1 MNWQFVIENRPGGNG
16 FIATTA
22 VKGAAPDG
30 YTLLMAHTGEFAVN
44 PALFDNVPYELERD
58 FMPITMVS
66 DSPMLYLATVSAP
79 FNTFQELVA
88 QAKAKP
94 GAISFGSAGNG
105 SINHLAGEWLA
116 QAAGIQ
122 LLHVP
127 YKGGAPAAAAVAAG
141 DVQFGV
147 MAVPGAAPH
156 IKSGRG
162 KVIGITTAKKSPLDP
177 SWATPRD
184 AGIPDLD
191 ASIWVGL
198 FAPKGTPQAIVDT
211 HQQGS
216 ARDARSARSA
226 EELHREGRRR
236 GDRHDAG
243 RVPGAHQGR
252 RRALQG
258 RSCKAARRQ
267 GRTKHAAADPR
278 RPETREV
285 ASLRGANCAG
295 ATFEDGGATAGF
307 AARARS
313 KRNLQ
318 VPMDSERRAQVRGDG
333 DGGAEAQRGVL
344 LRRAA
349 APHQARSSTA
359 TMLGMTYGEHVDNA
373 LIAIRN

>member
-1 MNWQFVIENRPGGNG
+1 MRFLIVAVFFMASVANAQTYPSKPIHVLVPFAPGGAVDTTARVLAQAMQQRVNWNFVIENRPGGNG

-22 VKGAAPDG
+22 VQKATPDG

-58 FMPITMVS
+58 FLPITMVS
-66 DSPMLYLATVSAP
+66 DSPMLYLATASAP
-79 FNTFQELVA
+79 FNNFRELVA

-141 DVQFGV
+141 DVHFGV

-198 FAPKGTPQAIVDT
+198 FAPKGTPQAIVELINKEVRAT
-211 HQQGS
+211 LALPEVQ
-216 ARDARSARSA
+216 RSFI
-226 EELHREGRRR
+226 EK
-236 GDRHDAG
+236 AG
-243 RVPGAHQGR
+243 G
-252 RRALQG
+252 
-258 RSCKAARRQ
+258 
-267 GRTKHAAADPR
+267 
-278 RPETREV
+278 
-285 ASLRGANCAG
+285 
-295 ATFEDGGATAGF
+295 
-307 AARARS
+307 
-313 KRNLQ
+313 
-318 VPMDSERRAQVRGDG
+318 
-333 DGGAEAQRGVL
+333 EAI
-344 LRRAA
+344 
-349 APHQARSSTA
+349 
-359 TMLGMTYGEHVDNA
+359 GMTPAEFLVRIKADAERYKRVVQKSGVKPG
-373 LIAIRN
+373 

>member
-1 MNWQFVIENRPGGNG
+1 MRFLIVAVIFIASAANAQTYPSKPIHVLVPFAPGGAVDTTARVLALAMQQRVNWQFVIENRPGGNG

-22 VKGAAPDG
+22 VQKAAPDG

-58 FMPITMVS
+58 FLPITMVS
-66 DSPMLYLATVSAP
+66 DSPMLYLANVNAP
-79 FNTFQELVA
+79 FNSFQELVA

-94 GAISFGSAGNG
+94 GSISFSSAGNG

-156 IKSGRG
+156 LKSGRG

-198 FAPKGTPQAIVDT
+198 FAPKGTPQAVVDQINKEVRAT
-211 HQQGS
+211 LALPEVQ
-216 ARDARSARSA
+216 RSFI
-226 EELHREGRRR
+226 EK
-236 GDRHDAG
+236 AG
-243 RVPGAHQGR
+243 G
-252 RRALQG
+252 
-258 RSCKAARRQ
+258 
-267 GRTKHAAADPR
+267 
-278 RPETREV
+278 
-285 ASLRGANCAG
+285 
-295 ATFEDGGATAGF
+295 
-307 AARARS
+307 
-313 KRNLQ
+313 
-318 VPMDSERRAQVRGDG
+318 
-333 DGGAEAQRGVL
+333 EAI
-344 LRRAA
+344 
-349 APHQARSSTA
+349 
-359 TMLGMTYGEHVDNA
+359 GMTPAEFLARIKADAERYKRVVQKAGVKPG
-373 LIAIRN
+373 

>member
-1 MNWQFVIENRPGGNG
+1 MKQMLALALAVALGIAQAQEYPTKPIHVLVPFAPGGAVDTTARVLALAMQQRVNWQFVIENRPGGNG

-22 VKGAAPDG
+22 VQKAAPDG

-58 FMPITMVS
+58 FLPITMVS
-66 DSPMLYLATVSAP
+66 DSPMLYLANVNAP
-79 FNTFQELVA
+79 FNSFQELVA

-94 GAISFGSAGNG
+94 GSISFSSAGNG

-141 DVQFGV
+141 DVHFGV

-156 IKSGRG
+156 LKSGRG

-198 FAPKGTPQAIVDT
+198 FAPKGTPPAIVERVNKEVRQTLALPDV
-211 HQQGS
+211 QKRFIES
-216 ARDARSARSA
+216 A
-226 EELHREGRRR
+226 
-236 GDRHDAG
+236 
-243 RVPGAHQGR
+243 
-252 RRALQG
+252 
-258 RSCKAARRQ
+258 
-267 GRTKHAAADPR
+267 
-278 RPETREV
+278 
-285 ASLRGANCAG
+285 
-295 ATFEDGGATAGF
+295 GG
-307 AARARS
+307 
-313 KRNLQ
+313 
-318 VPMDSERRAQVRGDG
+318 
-333 DGGAEAQRGVL
+333 EAV
-344 LRRAA
+344 
-349 APHQARSSTA
+349 
-359 TMLGMTYGEHVDNA
+359 GMTPAEFLARIKSDAERYKRVVQKAGVKPG
-373 LIAIRN
+373 

>member
-1 MNWQFVIENRPGGNG
+1 MRIAVALLAFACSFANAQTYPSKPIHVLVPFAPGGAVDTTARVLAQAMQQRVNWNFVIENRPGGNG

-58 FMPITMVS
+58 FLPITMVS
-66 DSPMLYLATVSAP
+66 DSPMLYLANAKAP
-79 FNTFQELVA
+79 FNSFQELVA

-94 GAISFGSAGNG
+94 GSISFGSAGNG

-141 DVQFGV
+141 DVHFGV

-198 FAPKGTPQAIVDT
+198 FAPKGTPQAIVD
-211 HQQGS
+211 QIN
-216 ARDARSARSA
+216 
-226 EELHREGRRR
+226 
-236 GDRHDAG
+236 
-243 RVPGAHQGR
+243 
-252 RRALQG
+252 
-258 RSCKAARRQ
+258 
-267 GRTKHAAADPR
+267 
-278 RPETREV
+278 REV
-285 ASLRGANCAG
+285 RATLALPEVQRSFIEKAG
-295 ATFEDGGATAGF
+295 G
-307 AARARS
+307 
-313 KRNLQ
+313 
-318 VPMDSERRAQVRGDG
+318 
-333 DGGAEAQRGVL
+333 EAV
-344 LRRAA
+344 
-349 APHQARSSTA
+349 
-359 TMLGMTYGEHVDNA
+359 GMTPPEFLARIKADAERYKRVVQKAGVKPG
-373 LIAIRN
+373 

>member
-1 MNWQFVIENRPGGNG
+1 MKFLFAVMALAASVAQAQDYPNKPIRMLVPFAPGGAVDTTARVLAQAMQQRLPSWQFVIENRPGGNG

-22 VKGAAPDG
+22 VAKSAPDG

-58 FMPITMVS
+58 FEAITMVS
-66 DSPMLYLATVSAP
+66 DAPMLYLATAKAP

-141 DVQFGV
+141 DVHFGV
-147 MAVPGAAPH
+147 MAAPGALPH

-198 FAPKGTPQAIVDT
+198 FAPKGTPQAVVDRINKEVRSTLSNEDVKRRFVDT
-211 HQQGS
+211 
-216 ARDARSARSA
+216 
-226 EELHREGRRR
+226 
-236 GDRHDAG
+236 
-243 RVPGAHQGR
+243 
-252 RRALQG
+252 
-258 RSCKAARRQ
+258 
-267 GRTKHAAADPR
+267 
-278 RPETREV
+278 
-285 ASLRGANCAG
+285 
-295 ATFEDGGATAGF
+295 
-307 AARARS
+307 
-313 KRNLQ
+313 
-318 VPMDSERRAQVRGDG
+318 
-333 DGGAEAQRGVL
+333 GAEAV
-344 LRRAA
+344 
-349 APHQARSSTA
+349 
-359 TMLGMTYGEHVDNA
+359 GMTPAEFLARIKADAERYKRVVQKAGVKPG
-373 LIAIRN
+373 

>member
-1 MNWQFVIENRPGGNG
+1 MKAWLFALGFAASVAHAQDYPNKPIRMLVPFAPGGAVDTTARVLAQAMEQRLKWNFIVENRPGGNG

-22 VKGAAPDG
+22 AKTAAPDG

-58 FMPITMVS
+58 FVPITMVS
-66 DSPMLYLATVSAP
+66 DAPMLYLATAKAP

-94 GAISFGSAGNG
+94 GSISFGSAGNG

-141 DVQFGV
+141 DVHFGV
-147 MAVPGAAPH
+147 MAAPGALPH

-198 FAPKGTPQAIVDT
+198 FAPKGTPQPIVERLNKEVRATLSDADVKRRFVDT
-211 HQQGS
+211 
-216 ARDARSARSA
+216 
-226 EELHREGRRR
+226 
-236 GDRHDAG
+236 
-243 RVPGAHQGR
+243 
-252 RRALQG
+252 
-258 RSCKAARRQ
+258 
-267 GRTKHAAADPR
+267 
-278 RPETREV
+278 
-285 ASLRGANCAG
+285 
-295 ATFEDGGATAGF
+295 
-307 AARARS
+307 
-313 KRNLQ
+313 
-318 VPMDSERRAQVRGDG
+318 
-333 DGGAEAQRGVL
+333 GAEAVGMSPAEFLARIKADAERY
-344 LRRAA
+344 RRVVQKANIK
-349 APHQARSSTA
+349 P
-359 TMLGMTYGEHVDNA
+359 G
-373 LIAIRN
+373 

>member
-1 MNWQFVIENRPGGNG
+1 MRILLAVLVFSFSTVNAQDYPNKPIRMLVPFAPGGAVDTTARVLAQAMQQRVNWQFVIENRPGGNG

-22 VKGAAPDG
+22 VAKSAPDG

-66 DSPMLYLATVSAP
+66 DAPMLYLATAKAP

-94 GAISFGSAGNG
+94 GEITFGSAGNG

-127 YKGGAPAAAAVAAG
+127 YKGGAPAAAAVASG

-147 MAVPGAAPH
+147 MAAPGALPH

-198 FAPKGTPQAIVDT
+198 FAPKGTPQAVIDKVNQEVRAALSDADVKRRFVDT
-211 HQQGS
+211 
-216 ARDARSARSA
+216 
-226 EELHREGRRR
+226 
-236 GDRHDAG
+236 
-243 RVPGAHQGR
+243 
-252 RRALQG
+252 
-258 RSCKAARRQ
+258 
-267 GRTKHAAADPR
+267 
-278 RPETREV
+278 
-285 ASLRGANCAG
+285 
-295 ATFEDGGATAGF
+295 
-307 AARARS
+307 
-313 KRNLQ
+313 
-318 VPMDSERRAQVRGDG
+318 
-333 DGGAEAQRGVL
+333 GAEAV
-344 LRRAA
+344 
-349 APHQARSSTA
+349 
-359 TMLGMTYGEHVDNA
+359 GMTPAEFLARIKADAERYKRVVQKAGVKPG
-373 LIAIRN
+373 

>member
-1 MNWQFVIENRPGGNG
+1 MNKVVAGILCLFSLGCFAQDYPNKPIRMLVPFAPGGAVDTTARVLAQAMEQRLKWNFVIENRPGGNG

-22 VKGAAPDG
+22 VAKSPADG

-58 FMPITMVS
+58 FVAITMVS
-66 DSPMLYLATVSAP
+66 DAPMLYLATAKAP

-94 GAISFGSAGNG
+94 GAISFSSAGNG

-127 YKGGAPAAAAVAAG
+127 YKGGNPAAAAVAAG

-147 MAVPGAAPH
+147 MAAPGAMPH

-198 FAPKGTPQAIVDT
+198 FAPKGTPQAIVDRINKEVRQT
-211 HQQGS
+211 LGS
-216 ARDARSARSA
+216 
-226 EELHREGRRR
+226 
-236 GDRHDAG
+236 
-243 RVPGAHQGR
+243 
-252 RRALQG
+252 
-258 RSCKAARRQ
+258 
-267 GRTKHAAADPR
+267 
-278 RPETREV
+278 PEVQKKFIESV
-285 ASLRGANCAG
+285 
-295 ATFEDGGATAGF
+295 GG
-307 AARARS
+307 
-313 KRNLQ
+313 
-318 VPMDSERRAQVRGDG
+318 
-333 DGGAEAQRGVL
+333 EAV
-344 LRRAA
+344 
-349 APHQARSSTA
+349 
-359 TMLGMTYGEHVDNA
+359 GMTQAEFLARIKADAERYKRVVQKAGVKPG
-373 LIAIRN
+373 

>member
-1 MNWQFVIENRPGGNG
+1 MRHFLAGSLMLAAMAAYGQDYTNKTIRVLVPLAPGGAVDTTARVLAQAMQQRVNWQFVVENRPGGNG

-22 VKGAAPDG
+22 VQKAAPDG

-44 PALFDNVPYELERD
+44 PALFNDVPYELERD
-58 FMPITMVS
+58 FVSITMVS
-66 DSPMLYLATVSAP
+66 DAPMLYLANINAP

-94 GAISFGSAGNG
+94 GAISFASAGNG
-105 SINHLAGEWLA
+105 AINPPAGEGRS

-141 DVQFGV
+141 DVHFGV

-198 FAPKGTPQAIVDT
+198 FAPKGTPQAIVDQINKEVRAT
-211 HQQGS
+211 LALPEVQKKFIES
-216 ARDARSARSA
+216 AGGEAIGMTPAEFLARIKS
-226 EELHREGRRR
+226 
-236 GDRHDAG
+236 D
-243 RVPGAHQGR
+243 
-252 RRALQG
+252 
-258 RSCKAARRQ
+258 AARYKRVVD
-267 GRTKHAAADPR
+267 K
-278 RPETREV
+278 
-285 ASLRGANCAG
+285 AG
-295 ATFEDGGATAGF
+295 IKPG
-307 AARARS
+307 
-313 KRNLQ
+313 
-318 VPMDSERRAQVRGDG
+318 
-333 DGGAEAQRGVL
+333 
-344 LRRAA
+344 
-349 APHQARSSTA
+349 
-359 TMLGMTYGEHVDNA
+359 
-373 LIAIRN
+373 

>member
-1 MNWQFVIENRPGGNG
+1 MKWMLGLALAAAMGPAQAQDYPTKPIHVLVPFAPGGAVDTTARVLALAMQQRVNWQFVIENRPGGNG

-22 VKGAAPDG
+22 VQKAAPDG

-58 FMPITMVS
+58 FLPITMVS
-66 DSPMLYLATVSAP
+66 DSPMLYLANVNAP
-79 FNTFQELVA
+79 FNSFQELVA

-94 GAISFGSAGNG
+94 GSISFSSAGNG

-156 IKSGRG
+156 LKSGRG

-198 FAPKGTPQAIVDT
+198 FAPKGTPQAVVD
-211 HQQGS
+211 
-216 ARDARSARSA
+216 
-226 EELHREGRRR
+226 
-236 GDRHDAG
+236 
-243 RVPGAHQGR
+243 RVN
-252 RRALQG
+252 
-258 RSCKAARRQ
+258 KEVRQ
-267 GRTKHAAADPR
+267 T
-278 RPETREV
+278 
-285 ASLRGANCAG
+285 
-295 ATFEDGGATAGF
+295 
-307 AARARS
+307 
-313 KRNLQ
+313 
-318 VPMDSERRAQVRGDG
+318 
-333 DGGAEAQRGVL
+333 
-344 LRRAA
+344 
-349 APHQARSSTA
+349 
-359 TMLGMTYGEHVDNA
+359 LGMPDVQKRFIESAGGEAVGMTPAEFLARIKSDA
-373 LIAIRN
+373 ERYRRVVQKAGVKPG

>member
-1 MNWQFVIENRPGGNG
+1 VLAQAMQQRVNWNFVIENRPGGNG

-66 DSPMLYLATVSAP
+66 DSPMLYLANINAP
-79 FNTFQELVA
+79 FNNFKELVA

-127 YKGGAPAAAAVAAG
+127 YKGGAPAAAAGRGGRRAIRRDGGARRRAAHQ
-141 DVQFGV
+141 V
-147 MAVPGAAPH
+147 
-156 IKSGRG
+156 GRG

-211 HQQGS
+211 INKEVRATLALPEVQKS
-216 ARDARSARSA
+216 FI
-226 EELHREGRRR
+226 EK
-236 GDRHDAG
+236 AG
-243 RVPGAHQGR
+243 G
-252 RRALQG
+252 
-258 RSCKAARRQ
+258 
-267 GRTKHAAADPR
+267 
-278 RPETREV
+278 
-285 ASLRGANCAG
+285 
-295 ATFEDGGATAGF
+295 
-307 AARARS
+307 
-313 KRNLQ
+313 
-318 VPMDSERRAQVRGDG
+318 
-333 DGGAEAQRGVL
+333 EAI
-344 LRRAA
+344 
-349 APHQARSSTA
+349 
-359 TMLGMTYGEHVDNA
+359 GMTPAEFLSRIKADAERYKRVVQKAGVKPG
-373 LIAIRN
+373 